1 MNLKRKT
8 NIITKYFCLLLAV
21 CFMLPFSSVPAAAEE
36 AVSDISAVSSPAE
49 QQSDAENSEEN
60 TSAADQNASKDK
72 EGGGFFIEDT
82 YEEVSSRYDPL
93 DRYGLTEDDTITI
106 KAEDVIAEE
115 GVTPDLVEGFK
126 GYDGYSVMSDKATGA
141 LSWTFD
147 VAKTGLYEIYID
159 YIPFDDDK
167 SDIQRKVYIDGE
179 LPFRESGSIGFLR
192 KWYET
197 SPPRKD
203 INGDEVK
210 PKLAQII
217 EWNTNAVTDVDGMT
231 NRPFSYL
238 LTEGTHTLTI
248 DYLNAN
254 IRIGDIVIKP
264 ATRYKTYKEVL
275 AEYEQKGYKEYT
287 STEPIRVEGEE
298 ADFRSAQVLRREPNS
313 DPATSTYV
321 KGHVVL
327 NTIGG
332 WNWRK
337 ANQKIEWKITVP
349 ESALYKINM
358 RIFQNHGE
366 GLNVYRQ
373 LTIDGEVPFEEVS
386 EYAFGYGSKW
396 QDKTITDENGEP
408 YLFYLEKGEHTIA
421 LQVKMGKAAITIN
434 ELYEINDLVSELVRN
449 ITRVT
454 GSDPDLNFD
463 YQLEKKVPTLLD
475 DMREIRDRYRAQ
487 VAYLIEISERT
498 PTLANS
504 LNTAADQLD
513 YYIRKPNKIPAKLDE
528 LKTTQ
533 SSLANWF
540 FNIQDQP
547 MMIDY
552 IQLLAPSSDFKM
564 KKSTFIEKFLG
575 TVVNFINSFFKDYD
589 SITVVIDDR
598 DIESYVTLDIWA
610 ARSKEMCE
618 VIQQMS
624 LEEFTTE
631 RGIGVKI
638 NIMPG
643 GSVGAVGSISP
654 LTLAIISGKVPDLAL
669 GSDQGTPVELAIREK
684 AYNLKEFPDF
694 EEVAQRFLPGAL
706 TPLEYR
712 GGVYALPETMDFK
725 MLFYR
730 SDILDEIGLFV
741 PNTWTEVYNQIFP
754 VLDQYSLE
762 FYMAKDFLPF
772 LYQNG
777 GRYYNEDR
785 TKTALNSDAAYR
797 AFLQWAKLYT
807 VYDMDETADI
817 YNHFRFDD
825 MPLAIGTYADY
836 LRIQYAAPELYGR
849 WSIAPIPGTEKED
862 GTVDR
867 SAGGAVS
874 TLLMFTDTKHK
885 QEAWEFV
892 KWWTSAEVQYNFS
905 IEIEAIMGPEARF
918 NTANVEGF
926 LMLPWPEEHV
936 EVFKESWRHYK
947 NQPNT
952 LGGYYVTRNVDNAW
966 TRVVLND
973 MNPRKSFEQ
982 AIDDIENEM
991 LRKQREYGLVPKE

>member
-1 MNLKRKT
+1 MKLKHKT
-8 NIITKYFCLLLAV
+8 NIITKYICLLLVV
-21 CFMLPFSSVPAAAEE
+21 CFIFPSSLPAMAEE
-36 AVSDISAVSSPAE
+36 VASDVSSPAGQEAEAQPLEE
-49 QQSDAENSEEN
+49 QETDNAAGQNNSE
-60 TSAADQNASKDK
+60 DKD
-72 EGGGFFIEDT
+72 GGKFTIEAT
-82 YEEVSSRYDPL
+82 YEEVSSKYGSL
-93 DRYGLTEDDTITI
+93 ESYGLTGNEVIEI
-106 KAEDVIAEE
+106 KAENVIPEE
-115 GVTPDLVEGFK
+115 GVTPDIQK
-126 GYDGYSVMSDKATGA
+126 GYKGYEGYSVMSNKAAGA
-141 LSWTFD
+141 LSWDFE
-147 VAKTGLYEIYID
+147 VPKTGLYEIYID

-167 SDIQRKVYIDGE
+167 SDIQRKIYIDGE

-192 KWYET
+192 KWYEA

-210 PKLAQII
+210 PKLAQVI
-217 EWNTNAVTDVDGMT
+217 EWSTNAVTDVDGMT

-238 LTEGTHTLTI
+238 LTAGKHRLTI

-254 IRIGDIVIKP
+254 IRIGNIVIKP

-275 AEYEQKGYKEYT
+275 AEYEQKGYKKYT
-287 STEPIRVEGEE
+287 GTEPIRVEGEE
-298 ADFRSAQVLRREPNS
+298 ADFRSAQILRREPNS
-313 DPATSTYV
+313 DPATSPYV
-321 KGHVVL
+321 RGHVVL

-337 ANQKIEWKITVP
+337 ANQKVEWKITVP
-349 ESALYKINM
+349 ESALYKINL

-386 EYAFGYGSKW
+386 EYAFGYSNKW

-421 LQVKMGKAAITIN
+421 LQVKMGKAAPTIN
-434 ELYEINDLVSELVRN
+434 ELYAINDKVSDLIRN
-449 ITRVT
+449 ITKVT

-463 YQLEKKVPTLLD
+463 YELEKKVPTLLD
-475 DMREIRDRYRAQ
+475 DMKEIRDRYRAQ

-533 SSLANWF
+533 SSLSNWF

-552 IQLLAPSSDFKM
+552 LQLLAPDSNFKM
-564 KKSTFIEKFLG
+564 KKSTVIEKFLG

-589 SITVVIDDR
+589 SITVVVDNA
-598 DIESYVTLDIWA
+598 DIQSSVTLDIWA

-624 LEEFTTE
+624 LEDFTTE
-631 RGIGVKI
+631 TGIGVKI

-654 LTLAIISGKVPDLAL
+654 LTLAIISGKVPDLAM
-669 GSDQGTPVELAIREK
+669 GSDQSTPVELAIRDK
-684 AYNLKEFPDF
+684 AYNLKNFPDY
-694 EEVAQRFLPGAL
+694 EEVAKRFLPGAI

-712 GGVYALPETMDFK
+712 GGVYAFPETMDFK

-730 SDILDEIGLFV
+730 ADILDEIGLEV
-741 PNTWTEVYNQIFP
+741 PNTWTDVYNKIFP
-754 VLDQYSLE
+754 VLDQHALE
-762 FYMAKDFLPF
+762 FYMAKDYAPF
-772 LYQNG
+772 LFQNG
-777 GRYYNEDR
+777 GEYFNKDR
-785 TKTALNSDAAYR
+785 TKIALDTDVAYR
-797 AFLQWAKLYT
+797 AFLQWTKLYT
-807 VYDMDETADI
+807 VYDMDESADI

-836 LRIQYAAPELYGR
+836 IRIQYAAPELYGR
-849 WSIAPIPGTEKED
+849 WSIAPIPGTLRED
-862 GTVDR
+862 GTIDR

-874 TLLMFTDTKHK
+874 TLLMFTDTKYK
-885 QEAWEFV
+885 EEAWEFV
-892 KWWTSAEVQYNFS
+892 KWWTGAEVQYNFS

-926 LMLPWPEEHV
+926 LKLPWPEEHV
-936 EVFKESWRHYK
+936 EVFKESWKYYK

-952 LGGYYVTRNVDNAW
+952 LGGYYVTRNIDNAW

-973 MNPRKSFEQ
+973 MNPRKSWEK
-982 AIDDIENEM
+982 AIDDIESEM
-991 LRKQREYGLVPKE
+991 LRKQKEYGLVPEE